1 MPAHR
6 IVSAGRRGA
15 RSADLA
21 RRTRTSVK
29 ATIYGHPVSVDQ
41 FVFLRKADLPST
53 ERWQAALDQLG
64 IDLQLDPTV
73 DPSVHSGYWPA
84 RLGGQDSGFE
94 YFCGSIPDAF
104 GAPPPD
110 GLNGR
115 DHVVNLVTHSDVH
128 ELRCAMYA
136 ASALAAA
143 CDGLCFDEAT
153 GGLTSA
159 SAVLQE
165 ARSIPED
172 V

>member
-1 MPAHR
+1 MGGCAH
-6 IVSAGRRGA
+6 
-15 RSADLA
+15 
-21 RRTRTSVK
+21 TSVD
-29 ATIYGHPVSVDQ
+29 ATTYRHLVSVSQ
-41 FVFLRKADLPST
+41 IVFLCEADLPST
-53 ERWQAALDQLG
+53 SRWQAALDQLG

-73 DPSVHSGYWPA
+73 EPSGHSGYWPA
-84 RLGGQDSGFE
+84 RLVCQDSGFE

-104 GAPPPD
+104 GALPPD

-115 DHVVNLVTHSDVH
+115 DYVVNLVTHSDLH

-143 CDGLCFDEAT
+143 CDGLCFDEET

-165 ARSIPED
+165 AHAIPQE

>member
-1 MPAHR
+1 MREIGISSVAPH
-6 IVSAGRRGA
+6 
-15 RSADLA
+15 
-21 RRTRTSVK
+21 TSVE
-29 ATIYGHPVSVDQ
+29 ATTYGHRVSVDQ
-41 FVFLRKADLPST
+41 FVFLRKADMPST
-53 ERWQAALDQLG
+53 SRWQAALDQLG
-64 IDLQLDPTV
+64 IDLQLNPTL

-84 RLGGQDSGFE
+84 LLGDHDSGFE
-94 YFCGSIPDAF
+94 YLCGSIPDAF

-115 DHVVNLVTHSDVH
+115 DYVINLVTHSDLR

-136 ASALAAA
+136 ASALAVA
-143 CDGLCFDEAT
+143 CDGLCFDEET

-165 ARSIPED
+165 AHSIAED